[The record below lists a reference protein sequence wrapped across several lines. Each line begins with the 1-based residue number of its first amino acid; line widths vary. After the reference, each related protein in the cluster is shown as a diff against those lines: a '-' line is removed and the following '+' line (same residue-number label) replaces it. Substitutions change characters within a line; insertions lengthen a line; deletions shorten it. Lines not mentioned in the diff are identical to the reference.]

1 MDSNNNALNIIILLM
16 NSIMVTIILFF
27 YVRNRNREKLKNPN
41 FRSIEKIMNK
51 YYSGYFFKF
60 QDLEYYPKLKIIYR
74 NLLYEFDQEGIY
86 LETLEEYIK
95 IENKTSYLKNS
106 IAVVIAFFG
115 GQELD
120 KLLSNFK
127 NIHEYFSKEN
137 FNNLLKQPSQILS
150 EPEKLN
156 QIFLFLASV
165 ILILFSILFFF
176 IILFLDNRHFIKK
189 YSLKKQGK
197 HIIEDVITYSKNNK
211 NIGDLN
217 SNDFV
222 FTDENICLLNI
233 GIIKIEEMFTIT
245 FPKNFTSIGK
255 KLVYNIENNT
265 NRIEI
270 PGIIFNNQKYTF
282 VFKRRSKN
290 STPCLI
296 DVKTPNGISISTEKI
311 KKLITIFEILFLGAE
326 IEYNKITFFE
336 KVLLKFTANNDNPT
350 LGSKVFKVL
359 KCIAFIVVFILL
371 FILVIIVGIFIIG
384 NYLFYILLFIYF
396 LFRLAHY
403 IVKKLFS

>member
-1 MDSNNNALNIIILLM
+1 M
-16 NSIMVTIILFF
+16 
-27 YVRNRNREKLKNPN
+27 
-41 FRSIEKIMNK
+41 
-51 YYSGYFFKF
+51 
-60 QDLEYYPKLKIIYR
+60 
-74 NLLYEFDQEGIY
+74 
-86 LETLEEYIK
+86 
-95 IENKTSYLKNS
+95 
-106 IAVVIAFFG
+106 
-115 GQELD
+115 
-120 KLLSNFK
+120 
-127 NIHEYFSKEN
+127 
-137 FNNLLKQPSQILS
+137 
-150 EPEKLN
+150 
-156 QIFLFLASV
+156 
-165 ILILFSILFFF
+165 
-176 IILFLDNRHFIKK
+176 
-189 YSLKKQGK
+189 
-197 HIIEDVITYSKNNK
+197 ITYSKNNK

-233 GIIKIEEMFTIT
+233 GIIKIEEMFKIT

-336 KVLLKFTANNDNPT
+336 KVLLKFTTNPT

-359 KCIAFIVVFILL
+359 KRIAFIGVFILL

>member
-1 MDSNNNALNIIILLM
+1 M
-16 NSIMVTIILFF
+16 
-27 YVRNRNREKLKNPN
+27 
-41 FRSIEKIMNK
+41 
-51 YYSGYFFKF
+51 
-60 QDLEYYPKLKIIYR
+60 
-74 NLLYEFDQEGIY
+74 
-86 LETLEEYIK
+86 
-95 IENKTSYLKNS
+95 
-106 IAVVIAFFG
+106 
-115 GQELD
+115 
-120 KLLSNFK
+120 
-127 NIHEYFSKEN
+127 
-137 FNNLLKQPSQILS
+137 
-150 EPEKLN
+150 
-156 QIFLFLASV
+156 
-165 ILILFSILFFF
+165 
-176 IILFLDNRHFIKK
+176 
-189 YSLKKQGK
+189 
-197 HIIEDVITYSKNNK
+197 ITYSKNNK

-245 FPKNFTSIGK
+245 FPKNFTSTGK

-282 VFKRRSKN
+282 VFQRRSKN

-336 KVLLKFTANNDNPT
+336 KVLRKFTANNDNPT

-359 KCIAFIVVFILL
+359 KYIALIVGFILL
-371 FILVIIVGIFIIG
+371 FILVIIIGIFIIG